1 MAFQSSVVARKTT
14 KQDLGAIIGMIQ
26 ELADFEKMSDGPQLT
41 VEDLARDGGFDDHG
55 PSSPVFQSFV
65 LELTERAVETTAA
78 SEETSTSSTIANDG
92 DLSTRTKL
100 IGYAIFFY
108 SYSTWRGKSLFLED
122 IYVKP
127 EHRGHGNGEVLF
139 KAVVEHARENGCARV
154 DFHVLGWNP
163 AKKFYARMGA
173 ENLTETEQW
182 EFFRLTR
189 DKMDRLSEATGNVI
203 AHSSFKLN
211 F

>member
-1 MAFQSSVVARKTT
+1 MASQSSVVARKTA
-14 KQDLGAIIGMIQ
+14 KQDLGAIIEMIQ

-41 VEDLARDGGFDDHG
+41 VEDLARDGGFNDHG

-65 LELTERAVETTAA
+65 LELTEPAVETNVATACK
-78 SEETSTSSTIANDG
+78 ETSTSSMAGGG

-108 SYSTWRGKSLFLED
+108 SYSTWQGKSLFLED

-127 EHRGHGNGEVLF
+127 NYRSHGHGEVLF
-139 KAVVEHARENGCARV
+139 KALVEHACVNGCARF
-154 DFHVLGWNP
+154 DFHVLAWNP
-163 AKKFYARMGA
+163 AKKFYVRMGA

-182 EFFRLTR
+182 EYFRLTR
-189 DKMDRLSEATGNVI
+189 DKMDRLC
-203 AHSSFKLN
+203 KD
-211 F
+211 